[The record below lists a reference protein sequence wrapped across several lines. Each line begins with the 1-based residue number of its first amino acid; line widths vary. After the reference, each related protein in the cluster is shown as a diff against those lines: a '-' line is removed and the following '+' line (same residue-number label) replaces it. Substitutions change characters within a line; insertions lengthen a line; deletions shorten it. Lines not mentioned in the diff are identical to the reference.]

1 MFRSFDCC
9 IALRIVSIV
18 VLMVVTY
25 SVTAQLNCFAY
36 LIDDSGL
43 GIIPKYLYFF
53 GGLWVASPALTLG
66 KSHHYL
72 ANLATWYW
80 TDQDLNIDRAFVR

>member
-1 MFRSFDCC
+1 MIFRSFDCC

-18 VLMVVTY
+18 VLMVITY
-25 SVTAQLNCFAY
+25 LVIAKLNCFAY

-53 GGLWVASPALTLG
+53 GWA
-66 KSHHYL
+66 Y
-72 ANLATWYW
+72 
-80 TDQDLNIDRAFVR
+80 R

>member
-18 VLMVVTY
+18 VLMMITY
-25 SVTAQLNCFAY
+25 LVTAKLNCFAY

-53 GGLWVASPALTLG
+53 GGYG
-66 KSHHYL
+66 
-72 ANLATWYW
+72 
-80 TDQDLNIDRAFVR
+80 